1 LIVVSDFPAKLT
13 LKRFSYIF
21 ILGGAHNWLQD
32 LAKSQVHARVREE
45 ISQDSATR
53 HAQHHPAMMAHSVM
67 MRIIEYYYSVLHDV
81 EHDASN
87 AKLYEHLSKKLSDS
101 FILRLE
107 NLKKS
112 VRPHPNLADVSVGLV
127 CDKLECWR

>member
-13 LKRFSYIF
+13 LKRFSYIYI

-32 LAKSQVHARVREE
+32 LAKSQVHARVGEE

-67 MRIIEYYYSVLHDV
+67 MRIIEYYSSALHDV

-87 AKLYEHLSKKLSDS
+87 AKLYEHLSKK
-101 FILRLE
+101 I
-107 NLKKS
+107 
-112 VRPHPNLADVSVGLV
+112 V
-127 CDKLECWR
+127 